1 MTNENAFEL
10 LRKGHKIVGYESAED
25 YYAELNHYKEEVGY
39 NPSYTT
45 TKNIEY
51 TGEVINDKG
60 IIFYFPHY
68 LVSIKGLDIDPVA
81 LVIDAG
87 DYNKEMIN
95 ITKITSNH
103 YGDDTA
109 VFIRRSDLCR
119 RGFKHFISHLLDSN
133 ITFLNASNITPFEK
147 DNIVNSYVKYYAYNI
162 LMEVVRLINTY
173 KLDIFRR
180 YYNMH
185 SDERGD
191 NMYIAVTEK
200 DGYFR
205 FSKVWI
211 AREFGVSR
219 FSPVDNTNNDDVV
232 SENDDNTITEEQ
244 RQKYIA
250 SISQLLSII
259 KDKKIEKNKKDQE
272 EILTQ
277 FKGDLTEEQIKNLAE
292 MANNIKDA
300 ASNITFNYND
310 GNTELVQ
317 PGTSK
322 NTNHNGSI
330 ITGRYGGKSIVD
342 ILGGCDMTGVKPSD
356 IEPIISTTAIEN
368 RVGDPNTFVVTKHEA
383 EACARKLAER
393 QNHDANAPKPRIIM
407 TEKMRTEILNRISEE
422 FRDKC
427 KSLLTGRKADTDFK
441 NLWLNEN
448 VYNYNFNIVED
459 LFDNVLSN
467 KELKGYDL
475 EHDPCIIH
483 WHKYLNALVDVYNIS
498 KLCTDKGFGSGK
510 AYRLIKR
517 YVEFLY
523 KNYELIKHI
532 DVPFYTPDVPDK
544 HTFTFVLD
552 EFELV
557 GGIPKMTSILHDT
570 VHYIVNYCI
579 MNNKCSQLLMEQWK
593 NWLSGIVE
601 NFNAEVLT
609 IRHALMRDGRIE
621 SEIFRNVWDSNIGK
635 TLMLYIDWLG
645 WHDENHEVEFLLKV
659 TEDIDGYR
667 YLLLIDKVPDDIK
680 NSFDAGRFNTADV
693 ANIAANQEKIKYDP
707 KEFEYDEDDWLI
719 NPGDTTAVFQT
730 STIFQQS

>member
-10 LRKGHKIVGYESAED
+10 LRKGHKIVGYESSED

-68 LVSIKGLDIDPVA
+68 LVSIKGLGIDPVA

-109 VFIRRSDLCR
+109 VFIRRSDLGR
-119 RGFKHFISHLLDSN
+119 RGFKHFISHLLDTN

-205 FSKVWI
+205 FSKVWLP
-211 AREFGVSR
+211 REFGVSR
-219 FSPVDNTNNDDVV
+219 FRQVDNNVDIA
-232 SENDDNTITEEQ
+232 SENADNTITEEQ
-244 RQKYIA
+244 
-250 SISQLLSII
+250 
-259 KDKKIEKNKKDQE
+259 
-272 EILTQ
+272 
-277 FKGDLTEEQIKNLAE
+277 FKNLTKMTNA
-292 MANNIKDA
+292 IKDA
-300 ASNITFNYND
+300 ASNVTFNYND
-310 GNTELVQ
+310 GNSEFVQ
-317 PGTSK
+317 PDTAK
-322 NTNHNGSI
+322 ITN
-330 ITGRYGGKSIVD
+330 RYGGKSVVD
-342 ILGGCDMTGVKPSD
+342 HLGCDMTGVKPSD
-356 IEPIISTTAIEN
+356 IKPIFSTTAIEN
-368 RVGDPNTFVVTKHEA
+368 RVGDPVAFVTKHVS
-383 EACARKLAER
+383 EACTRKLAER
-393 QNHDANAPKPRIIM
+393 QNHDANAPKPRVIM
-407 TEKMRTEILNRISEE
+407 TEKMRTEVLNRISEA

-427 KSLLTGRKADTDFK
+427 KPLITGRKADSDFK

-448 VYNYNFNIVED
+448 VYKYNFNIVED
-459 LFDNVLSN
+459 LFNNVLSN
-467 KELKGYDL
+467 KELKDYDL
-475 EHDPCIIH
+475 VHDPCIIN
-483 WHKYLNALVDVYNIS
+483 WHKYLKALIECYNIS
-498 KLCTDKGFGSGK
+498 KLRTDEGFGSIK
-510 AYRLIKR
+510 VYHLIDR

-523 KNYELIKHI
+523 KNYDLIKHI

-544 HTFTFVLD
+544 RTFTFVLD
-552 EFELV
+552 EFEITS
-557 GGIPKMTSILHDT
+557 GIPKMTSILHDT

-579 MNNKCSQLLMEQWK
+579 MNNECSQLLMEQWK

-609 IRHALMRDGRIE
+609 IRHALMRDGYIE
-621 SEIFRNVWDSNIGK
+621 SEIFRNVWDSNIGR

-645 WHDENHEVEFLLKV
+645 WHDEKHEVEFLLKV
-659 TEDIDGYR
+659 AEDVDGYR
-667 YLLLIDKVPDDIK
+667 YLLLIDKVPDDFK
-680 NSFDAGRFNTADV
+680 NSFDAGRFNAADV
-693 ANIAANQEKIKYDP
+693 ANVVAKQERPKYDP
-707 KEFEYDEDDWLI
+707 KKFEYNEDNWLI
-719 NPGDTTAVFQT
+719 IPGDTTALYFDNHNGDYK
-730 STIFQQS
+730 FY